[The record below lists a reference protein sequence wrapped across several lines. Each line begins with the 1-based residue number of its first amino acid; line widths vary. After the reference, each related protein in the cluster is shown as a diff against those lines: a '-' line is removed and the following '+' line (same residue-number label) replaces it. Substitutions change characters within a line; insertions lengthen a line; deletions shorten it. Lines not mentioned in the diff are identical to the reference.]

1 MPVIPYK
8 HWEVEAGDS
17 EVHGHP
23 LQDQGHT
30 VLYEIYGQKTK
41 QNKTKTKKHP
51 KNCKQ
56 RWHPGVNVWGAV
68 HICRLGCL
76 LGAEPRRRA
85 TRVNYTPNRTLEG
98 LGKVVA

>member
-8 HWEVEAGDS
+8 HWGVEVGDS

-30 VLYEIYGQKTK
+30 MLCEIYGK
-41 QNKTKTKKHP
+41 QNKT
-51 KNCKQ
+51 CKQ
-56 RWHPGVNVWGAV
+56 SWHPGVNVWGAA
-68 HICRLGCL
+68 HICRLSFL
-76 LGAEPRRRA
+76 LGAEPQRR
-85 TRVNYTPNRTLEG
+85 TRVTCKPNRTLEG